1 MSLTKSLYK
10 TLFGGV
16 APRDGD
22 LISMAEHGRQGGVS
36 TGQGFKTVG
45 TVQHAYQTASDA
57 TYVYHGLAKPGT
69 ATSAAAWRILA
80 EDTSGNILYA
90 DGDDNFDNVWDNY
103 SSLSY
108 S

>member
-1 MSLTKSLYK
+1 MNIVDTYK
-10 TLFGGV
+10 LLFGRKGIQ
-16 APRDGD
+16 DGD
-22 LISMAEHGRQGGVS
+22 VIELAEHGRQGGIS

-45 TVQHAYQTASDA
+45 TVLHTYRTASDA

-69 ATSAAAWRILA
+69 ATSDALWRVLV
-80 EDTSGNILYA
+80 EDTSGNILFA
-90 DGDDNFDNVWDNY
+90 DGDDNFNNIWDNY